1 MSFKG
6 GGSENGLGVMRR
18 IEVVATIRDA
28 YVFAATHLGGV
39 IGLIWVPMVLATI
52 MGFFSLQRY
61 YNDFINAMAGGNVA
75 ALGPSML
82 MMLGYLVAALLL
94 YAVMFVAVVQLAL
107 GARAAPQ
114 FAHFAFG
121 NLEWRMFR
129 AFAAF
134 IGVILALAIPA
145 LIAANAVFALAGGAQ
160 DMGPALMPV
169 IFYGVMLIAMP
180 RFFVLLPTVAVAENA
195 PVLRRTW
202 MLSAGNFWRLLAVL
216 LAIFGPIL
224 LLFTG
229 LAEVA
234 LAGHPAPAPAAGG
247 TREMVM
253 MAAIIRARDI
263 LPLISGLGFLIS
275 PLLVGLLAGA
285 SVSVW
290 RTLKDE
296 PALDIA
302 V

>member
-1 MSFKG
+1 
-6 GGSENGLGVMRR
+6 MRR

-28 YVFAATHLGGV
+28 YVFAITHLGGV

-61 YNDFINAMAGGNVA
+61 YNDFIDAMAGGNVA

-107 GARAAPQ
+107 GARTAPAV
-114 FAHFAFG
+114 AHFAFG

-129 AFAAF
+129 ALIAF
-134 IGVILALAIPA
+134 IGVILVLVLPVFVVADAAL
-145 LIAANAVFALAGGAQ
+145 VLAGAKLPQ
-160 DMGPALMPV
+160 AAGPAMMLM
-169 IFYGVMLIAMP
+169 IFYAVVLLAMP
-180 RFFVLLPTVAVAENA
+180 RFFLLLPTVAVAETA
-195 PVLRRTW
+195 PVLRRAW
-202 MLSAGNFWRLLAVL
+202 LLSAGNFWRLLVVL
-216 LAIFGPIL
+216 LAVFGPIL
-224 LLFTG
+224 LCFICL
-229 LAEVA
+229 EVA
-234 LAGHPAPAPAAGG
+234 LAGRAPAHGPAGN
-247 TREMVM
+247 EQMQLL
-253 MAAIIRARDI
+253 AAIMRARDV

-285 SVSVW
+285 SASVW
-290 RTLKDE
+290 RALKDE
-296 PALDIA
+296 PVLDIA

>member
-1 MSFKG
+1 
-6 GGSENGLGVMRR
+6 MRR

-28 YVFAATHLGGV
+28 YVFAVTHLGGV

-61 YNDFINAMAGGNVA
+61 YNDFITA
-75 ALGPSML
+75 AASNNLSAVGPSVL
-82 MMLGYLVAALLL
+82 MMLGYIVAALLL

-107 GARAAPQ
+107 GARGAPQ

-129 AFAAF
+129 SFAAF
-134 IGVILALAIPA
+134 VCVIMALAIPA
-145 LIAANAVFALAGGAQ
+145 LIAANAIFALARIPQATE
-160 DMGPALMPV
+160 LMPV
-169 IFYGVMLIAMP
+169 IFYGVVLAIMP
-180 RFFVLLPTVAVAENA
+180 RFFVLLPTVAVAESA
-195 PVLRRTW
+195 PVLRRAW

-229 LAEVA
+229 LAELA
-234 LAGHPAPAPAAGG
+234 LIGHPLPVPPAGG
-247 TREMVM
+247 TQDMRM
-253 MAAIIRARDI
+253 MAAIIQAREI
-263 LPLISGLGFLIS
+263 LPLVSGLVFLIS

-290 RTLKDE
+290 RALKDE

>member
-1 MSFKG
+1 
-6 GGSENGLGVMRR
+6 MRR

-28 YVFAATHLGGV
+28 YVFAVTHLGGV

-61 YNDFINAMAGGNVA
+61 YNDFIDAMASGNVA

-107 GARAAPQ
+107 GARSAPQ
-114 FAHFAFG
+114 VAHFAFG

-129 AFAAF
+129 AFIAF
-134 IGVILALAIPA
+134 IGVILALVIPA
-145 LIAANAVFALAGGAQ
+145 FVVAQAVFALASSQLPQAA
-160 DMGPALMPV
+160 GPALMLL
-169 IFYGVMLIAMP
+169 IFYGVILLAMP
-180 RFFVLLPTVAVAENA
+180 RFFVLLPTIAVAENA
-195 PVLRRTW
+195 PVLRRAW
-202 MLSAGNFWRLLAVL
+202 MLSAGNYWRLLAVL

-229 LAEVA
+229 LEVA
-234 LAGHPAPAPAAGG
+234 LSGHTPPPAAG
-247 TREMVM
+247 TSEEMQLV
-253 MAAIIRARDI
+253 AAIMRARDV

-275 PLLVGLLAGA
+275 PLLVGLFAGA

-290 RTLKDE
+290 RALKDE

>member
-1 MSFKG
+1 MT
-6 GGSENGLGVMRR
+6 RR
-18 IEVVATIRDA
+18 IEVSSTIREA
-28 YVFAATHLGGV
+28 YVFAFTHLGGV

-61 YNDFINAMAGGNVA
+61 YNDFIDAMASGNAA

-82 MMLGYLVAALLL
+82 MMLGYVVAALLL

-107 GARAAPQ
+107 GARGAPAI
-114 FAHFAFG
+114 AHFAFG

-129 AFAAF
+129 ALIAF
-134 IGVILALAIPA
+134 IGVILVLVIPTFVVADTVAAL
-145 LIAANAVFALAGGAQ
+145 GGARLPQ
-160 DMGPALMPV
+160 YAGPALMLLA
-169 IFYGVMLIAMP
+169 FYGVVLLAMP
-180 RFFVLLPTVAVAENA
+180 RFFLLLPTIAVAETA
-195 PVLRRTW
+195 PVLRRAW

-216 LAIFGPIL
+216 VAVFGPIL

-229 LAEVA
+229 LEMT
-234 LAGHPAPAPAAGG
+234 LAGHMPANAPTGSSP
-247 TREMVM
+247 EMQLV
-253 MAAIIRARDI
+253 AAIMQARQV
-263 LPLISGLGFLIS
+263 LPWVSGLWFLIS
-275 PLLVGLLAGA
+275 PLVVGLLAGT

-290 RTLKDE
+290 RALKDE

>member
-1 MSFKG
+1 
-6 GGSENGLGVMRR
+6 MRR

-28 YVFAATHLGGV
+28 YVFAVTHLGGV

-61 YNDFINAMAGGNVA
+61 YNDFIDAMASGNVA

-107 GARAAPQ
+107 GARSAPQ
-114 FAHFAFG
+114 VAHFAFG

-129 AFAAF
+129 AFIAF
-134 IGVILALAIPA
+134 IGVILALVIPA
-145 LIAANAVFALAGGAQ
+145 FVVAQAVLALASSQLPQAA
-160 DMGPALMPV
+160 GPALMLL
-169 IFYGVMLIAMP
+169 IFYGVILLAMP
-180 RFFVLLPTVAVAENA
+180 RFFVLLPTIAVAENA
-195 PVLRRTW
+195 PVLRRAW
-202 MLSAGNFWRLLAVL
+202 MLSAGNYWRLLGVL

-229 LAEVA
+229 LEVA
-234 LAGHPAPAPAAGG
+234 LSGHTPPPAANASE
-247 TREMVM
+247 EMQLV
-253 MAAIIRARDI
+253 AAIMRARDV

-275 PLLVGLLAGA
+275 PLLVGLFAGA

-290 RTLKDE
+290 RALKDE

>member
-1 MSFKG
+1 
-6 GGSENGLGVMRR
+6 MRR
-18 IEVVATIRDA
+18 IEIVATIRDA
-28 YVFAATHLGGV
+28 YIFAITHLGGV

-61 YNDFINAMAGGNVA
+61 YNDFIDAMASGNVA

-107 GARAAPQ
+107 GARSAPQ
-114 FAHFAFG
+114 VAHFAFG

-129 AFAAF
+129 AFVAF
-134 IGVILALAIPA
+134 IGVILVLVIPA
-145 LIAANAVFALAGGAQ
+145 FVVAQTVFALASARLPQ
-160 DMGPALMPV
+160 AAGPALMLL
-169 IFYGVMLIAMP
+169 IFYGVILVAMP
-180 RFFVLLPTVAVAENA
+180 RFFVLLPTIAVAEST
-195 PVLRRTW
+195 PVLRRAWT
-202 MLSAGNFWRLLAVL
+202 LSAGNFWRLLAVL

-229 LAEVA
+229 LEVA
-234 LAGHPAPAPAAGG
+234 LAGHSPPPAAGSNE
-247 TREMVM
+247 EMQLV
-253 MAAIIRARDI
+253 AAIMRARDV

-275 PLLVGLLAGA
+275 PLVVGLFAGA

-290 RTLKDE
+290 RALKDE